1 VEAHLNK
8 SFLKIKEWRENP
20 AQFVR
25 ENFNV
30 EPDKWQVKALIA
42 FGDRNKKIFRLSLQA
57 CAG

>member
-1 VEAHLNK
+1 MSA
-8 SFLKIKEWRENP
+8 SYRIREWRDDP

-25 ENFNV
+25 DNFGV
-30 EPDKWQVKALIA
+30 MPDRWQEKALIA